1 MATAK
6 PIIAQPRRRRWLKVL
21 LITAIVAALALA
33 WFWRPLRANAR
44 TAASYGAH
52 VACSCRYIGGRSL
65 ADCRK
70 DFEPGMGPVT
80 LSEDVEAKSV
90 TARYLLLARQTATFR
105 QGQGCMLEPWN
116 D

>member
-6 PIIAQPRRRRWLKVL
+6 PIIAAPRRRRWLKVL
-21 LITAIVAALALA
+21 LSIAIVVALLLA
-33 WFWRPLRANAR
+33 WFWRPLRANAV

-65 ADCRK
+65 QDCRK

-80 LSEDVEAKSV
+80 LSEDAEAKSV
-90 TARYLLLARQTATFR
+90 TARYLLFARQTATFR
-105 QGQGCMLEPWN
+105 QGQGCMLEPWQ

>member
-6 PIIAQPRRRRWLKVL
+6 PIEMKARRRRWPRAL
-21 LITAIVAALALA
+21 LALALIAALVLA
-33 WFWRPLRANAR
+33 WFWRPLRANAL

-52 VACSCRYIGGRSL
+52 VACSCRYIAGRSL

-70 DFEPGMGPVT
+70 DFEPGMEPLT
-80 LSEDVEAKSV
+80 LSEDPEAKSV
-90 TARYLLLARQTATFR
+90 TARYLVFARQTATFR
-105 QGQGCMLEPWN
+105 QGQGCMLEPWQ